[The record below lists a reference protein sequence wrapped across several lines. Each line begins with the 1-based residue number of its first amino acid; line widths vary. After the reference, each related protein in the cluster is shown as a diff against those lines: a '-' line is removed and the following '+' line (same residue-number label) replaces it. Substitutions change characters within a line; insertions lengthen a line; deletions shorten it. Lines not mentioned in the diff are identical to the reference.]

1 MPRILSAMQYA
12 AKNQDT
18 PYDML
23 LPDMIPPFMEAWAG
37 AIWDLENL
45 ALFNQAAYTSV
56 SSRDRAAEGIL
67 VQHQQLQKLPIDP
80 TDDFGYEVQQRN
92 LANMRQAIMDTD
104 LESDGIARYADE
116 VTIIA
121 SWAFVEKQLN
131 RALLALQSA
140 LGQPTNTDHRWPV
153 IEAEYLQC
161 GINLSQ
167 AKGFAN
173 ADECRKVNNAIKHSG
188 NVSAGLAALPAFI
201 GMLNKPLA
209 SEHLDTQRYYFAAG
223 EFVSSVLV
231 KCSTIVK
238 GLQVSP

>member
-1 MPRILSAMQYA
+1 
-12 AKNQDT
+12 
-18 PYDML
+18 ML
-23 LPDMIPPFMEAWAG
+23 LSDMIPPFMEAWAS

-45 ALFNQAAYTSV
+45 ALFNQAAYASV
-56 SSRDRAAEGIL
+56 ASRDHAAEEISEK
-67 VQHQQLQKLPIDP
+67 HRQLQDLSIDP
-80 TDDFGYEVQQRN
+80 TDEFGYEVQQRK
-92 LANMRQAIMDTD
+92 LANMRQAVMNTD
-104 LESDGIARYADE
+104 LESEGIARYADE
-116 VTIIA
+116 VTVIA

-140 LGQPTNTDHRWPV
+140 LGQPENIDHRWPV

-161 GINLSQ
+161 GVNLSQ

-188 NVSAGLAALPAFI
+188 NVSVGLANLPAFV
-201 GMLNKPLA
+201 GKLNKPLA
-209 SEHLDTQRYYFAAG
+209 NEQLDTQRYYFAAG
-223 EFVSSVLV
+223 EFISSVLV

>member
-1 MPRILSAMQYA
+1 MPRILSAMQYTA
-12 AKNQDT
+12 INQDT

-23 LPDMIPPFMEAWAG
+23 LPNMIPPFAGAWSS

-56 SSRDRAAEGIL
+56 SSRDHAAEKIL
-67 VQHQQLQKLPIDP
+67 EQHRQMQNLPIDP
-80 TDDFGYEVQQRN
+80 NDDFGYELQQCN
-92 LANMRQAIMDTD
+92 LANMRQSIMNTD
-104 LESDGIARYADE
+104 LESEGIARYADE

-131 RALLALQSA
+131 RALFALQSV

-153 IEAEYLQC
+153 IKDEYLQC
-161 GINLSQ
+161 GVSLSL
-167 AKGFAN
+167 ATGFAD
-173 ADECRKVNNAIKHSG
+173 ADECRKVNNSIKHSG
-188 NVSAGLAALPAFI
+188 IVSAGLAALPAFT
-201 GMLNKPLA
+201 GKLGKPLA
-209 SEHLDTQRYYFAAG
+209 SEQLDTQRYYFAAG

-238 GLQVSP
+238 GLQISL